1 MKIINKIG
9 LFIVVMLVGFLYRR
23 FMDKCEM
30 DLIEYCETFYKDGL
44 QEDLDRLF
52 YEVVSTLDHLHQHK
66 IIHRDLKPANI
77 MLIKSSNC
85 ENDLWTPQIIDF
97 GIATFKNNMVDEKY
111 SNMTQI
117 GTHTFMAPEIR
128 KGKRYD
134 EKIDIYA
141 LFITYFQC
149 KTYSPDKGSDHWKYA
164 IDHDK
169 IKKNY
174 ETLTFSPEKNFKA
187 WKELMIA
194 GTDKDPTIRPSAF
207 KIKGYLDSKF
217 YIHPRKLRRYISIVV
232 TTIIF
237 LSISMYFLLPVVMT
251 NIK

>member
-1 MKIINKIG
+1 
-9 LFIVVMLVGFLYRR
+9 
-23 FMDKCEM
+23 
-30 DLIEYCETFYKDGL
+30 
-44 QEDLDRLF
+44 
-52 YEVVSTLDHLHQHK
+52 
-66 IIHRDLKPANI
+66 
-77 MLIKSSNC
+77 
-85 ENDLWTPQIIDF
+85 
-97 GIATFKNNMVDEKY
+97 MVDEKY

-207 KIKGYLDSKF
+207 KIKGCLDSKF